1 MNKVTII
8 IPTLNEADSLK
19 VLLEEINKLPFK
31 ELIEETIIV
40 DANSTDDTQTVAKK
54 YQCKFILE
62 GDKKGF
68 GAAIK
73 EGIFNSKSF
82 YSVVLD
88 GDGSKNPNYI
98 FNLIKS
104 IEKNNDDFVFAT
116 RYGKEAGSDDDTWLT
131 YFGNRIFSNLGKL
144 MFGLKIND
152 ILHTFF
158 ICKTSKFQNLKF
170 KYSNFSFCVELPI
183 LVNKSQY
190 NYSEIPSYE
199 RPRIAGEVKVNS
211 FIDGFIIF
219 KSMISLYFNTK

>member
-54 YQCKFILE
+54 YQCKLILE
-62 GDKKGF
+62 KDKGF
-68 GAAIK
+68 GAAII

-82 YSVVLD
+82 ILGHGWRWLKKS
-88 GDGSKNPNYI
+88 NYI
-98 FNLIKS
+98 LNLIKS

-170 KYSNFSFCVELPI
+170 KYSNFSFV
-183 LVNKSQY
+183 
-190 NYSEIPSYE
+190 
-199 RPRIAGEVKVNS
+199 
-211 FIDGFIIF
+211 
-219 KSMISLYFNTK
+219 

>member
-19 VLLEEINKLPFK
+19 VLLEEINKLSFK
-31 ELIEETIIV
+31 KLIEETIII
-40 DANSTDDTQTVAKK
+40 DANSTDDTQIVAKK
-54 YQCKFILE
+54 YQCKLILE

-68 GAAIK
+68 GAAII
-73 EGIFNSKSF
+73 EGNCNSKSF

-98 FNLIKS
+98 LNLIKS
-104 IEKNNDDFVFAT
+104 IEENNDDFVFAT
-116 RYGKEAGSDDDTWLT
+116 RYGKEAGSEDDTWLT
-131 YFGNRIFSNLGKL
+131 YFGNRIFSNLGKI

-158 ICKTSKFQNLKF
+158 ICKTSKFKNLKF

-183 LVNKSQY
+183 LVNKFKY
-190 NYSEIPSYE
+190 KYSEIPSHE
-199 RPRIAGEVKVNS
+199 RRRIAGKVKVNS
-211 FIDGFIIF
+211 FIDGFIIL
-219 KSMISLYFNTK
+219 KSMISLYFNIK